1 MKTISVI
8 VPVFN
13 TELYLEKCINSI
25 VNQTYKNLEIILV
38 NDGSTDESLSI
49 CQTYLKLDKRVKV
62 INKNGG
68 GVSSARNAGLDN
80 ATGELVCFF
89 DSDDFVEVNFIE
101 RLYVKLA
108 DNDICIGGYISD
120 TYDANE
126 NLMESKNVLLD
137 IDCID
142 NSFPLNDYSKL
153 FALCM
158 SLWNKLY
165 NLKLIQEYNLRFD
178 EEVSFGEDGLFN
190 TDFFL
195 LTNKISF
202 LNYAGYHYIRRKR
215 QSLSTKFYDDFLG
228 IKFRALKR
236 RCELLAHWGL
246 SAEKINSFNYT
257 SYFNIVWSGIGNIKS
272 KKYTTSEWR
281 KKIDCIMS
289 NQEIIE
295 NVKKYKPKNI
305 KNKIKKTVFLIKN
318 KTLIYWVVGS

>member
-1 MKTISVI
+1 
-8 VPVFN
+8 
-13 TELYLEKCINSI
+13 
-25 VNQTYKNLEIILV
+25 
-38 NDGSTDESLSI
+38 
-49 CQTYLKLDKRVKV
+49 
-62 INKNGG
+62 
-68 GVSSARNAGLDN
+68 
-80 ATGELVCFF
+80 
-89 DSDDFVEVNFIE
+89 
-101 RLYVKLA
+101 
-108 DNDICIGGYISD
+108 
-120 TYDANE
+120 
-126 NLMESKNVLLD
+126 MESKNVLLD

-195 LTNKISF
+195 LTNKIGF
-202 LNYAGYHYIRRKR
+202 LHYAGYHYIRRKR
-215 QSLSTKFYDDFLG
+215 LSLSTKFYDDFLG
-228 IKFRALKR
+228 IKFRALNR
-236 RCELLAHWGL
+236 RCELLTHWGL
-246 SAEKINSFNYT
+246 SGEKINSFKYD
-257 SYFNIVWSGIGNIKS
+257 SYFNIVWSELGNIKS

-295 NVKKYKPKNI
+295 NVKKYKPESI